1 VAKNPEPESLLTQ
14 TQIGALTAGGR
25 PYLGDPAVVGKILRD
40 MVDVF
45 LEETGPDRALAVRG
59 AIDDAADILV
69 GLDETYAP
77 MGKWNTG
84 DGLGNWIRGHVR
96 RVPPGDTRVAVE
108 YALSVLVAHFIDA
121 FEAGKLG
128 VETPVEAGPRLARLM
143 RNWTTLMLG
152 VPSGLGDA
160 IPVQAPRE

>member
-1 VAKNPEPESLLTQ
+1 MDEDSLLTQ

-40 MVDVF
+40 MVNVF
-45 LEETGPDRALAVRG
+45 LEETGNDRALSVRG

-128 VETPVEAGPRLARLM
+128 VETPAEAGPRLARLM
-143 RNWTTLMLG
+143 RNWTTLLLG
-152 VPSGLGDA
+152 VPSG
-160 IPVQAPRE
+160 ISEEPTIQSPRE